1 MGKQSMKLIRPKLA
15 AQSVTDKTEINNY
28 IKSVYEGVNDKD
40 SLKFLPSFI
49 LFVCCVVEE
58 CYSKKTIHK
67 SKINKKDEVFNHVSA
82 FLESQLNEADK
93 KIIGNIIE
101 DLHSSKR
108 INKVSMVSKL
118 IFHIGNFFL
127 KKG

>member
-1 MGKQSMKLIRPKLA
+1 MKLVKPRLQAESI
-15 AQSVTDKTEINNY
+15 TDKTEIDNY
-28 IKSVYEGVNDKD
+28 INSVYEGVTDKN

-58 CYSKKTIHK
+58 CYSTRSVHK
-67 SKINKKDEVFNHVSA
+67 SKINKKQEVFEHMSL
-82 FLESQLNEADK
+82 FLGYLLSEQDK
-93 KIIGNIIE
+93 NIISNIIE

-108 INKVSMVSKL
+108 IKKVSMVSKL

>member
-1 MGKQSMKLIRPKLA
+1 MCLVKPKLA
-15 AQSVTDKTEINNY
+15 AQSITDKSEINSY
-28 IKSVYEGVNDKD
+28 IKSVYEGVTDKN

-58 CYSKKTIHK
+58 CYSTRSVHK
-67 SKINKKDEVFNHVSA
+67 SKINKKEEVFEHVST
-82 FLESQLNEADK
+82 FLENVLNEQDK
-93 KIIGNIIE
+93 TIIGNIIE

-108 INKVSMVSKL
+108 IKKVSAVSKL

-127 KKG
+127 RKD

>member
-1 MGKQSMKLIRPKLA
+1 MKLVKPRLQAESI
-15 AQSVTDKTEINNY
+15 TDKTEINNY
-28 IKSVYEGVNDKD
+28 IKSVYEGVTDKH

-58 CYSKKTIHK
+58 CYSTRSVHK
-67 SKINKKDEVFNHVSA
+67 SKINKKEEVFNHVST
-82 FLESQLNEADK
+82 FLECPLNEPDK
-93 KIIGNIIE
+93 NIIGNIIE

-118 IFHIGNFFL
+118 VFHIGNFFL
-127 KKG
+127 RKD

>member
-1 MGKQSMKLIRPKLA
+1 MKLIKPKLA
-15 AQSVTDKTEINNY
+15 AESITDKTEIDNY
-28 IKSVYEGVNDKD
+28 INSVYEGVTDKN

-49 LFVCCVVEE
+49 LFVACVVEE
-58 CYSKKTIHK
+58 CYSTRSIHK
-67 SKINKKDEVFNHVSA
+67 SKINKKQEVFEHMSV
-82 FLESQLNEADK
+82 FLGYLLSEQDK
-93 KIIGNIIE
+93 NIISNIIE

-108 INKVSMVSKL
+108 IKKVSMVSKL

>member
-1 MGKQSMKLIRPKLA
+1 MKLVKPRLQAESI
-15 AQSVTDKTEINNY
+15 TDKTEIDNY
-28 IKSVYEGVNDKD
+28 INSVYQGVTDKN

-58 CYSKKTIHK
+58 CYSTRSVHK
-67 SKINKKDEVFNHVSA
+67 SKINKKQEVFEHMSV
-82 FLESQLNEADK
+82 FLGYLLSEQDK
-93 KIIGNIIE
+93 NIISNIIE